1 MNIRLQARNDKRA
14 RREWRLV
21 ATTNTR
27 LIRRMFF
34 LMLACWLFLNP
45 ARALSLNNDEEEYAL
60 KLACLYNFTKFV
72 EWPADSYRD
81 AGAPLAICVIGD
93 DPFEPDLEGELRTR
107 KAGSH
112 PVEVKMLTS
121 NDTLTSCHIVFVP
134 AAEKSHAIRIVT
146 AVKGSS
152 TLTVGETDGFAALG
166 GIINLTVENNKL
178 HFEVNR
184 LAAERAGLTI
194 SSKLLNLA
202 KIVQ

>member
-1 MNIRLQARNDKRA
+1 MNILIQERNDKRA
-14 RREWRLV
+14 GWECRFV

-27 LIRRMFF
+27 LIRRAFFF
-34 LMLACWLFLNP
+34 LVACWLFLTP
-45 ARALSLNNDEEEYAL
+45 ARALSLNDENEEYAL

-72 EWPADSYRD
+72 EWPAGSYRD
-81 AGAPLAICVIGD
+81 AGAPLAICVVGD
-93 DPFEPDLEGELRTR
+93 DPFGPDLERDLRTR

-112 PVEVKMLTS
+112 PVEVKMLRS
-121 NDTLTSCHIVFVP
+121 NDTLSSCHIVFVP
-134 AAEKSHAIRIVT
+134 ATEKNQATRIVM
-146 AVKGSS
+146 ALKDSS

-184 LAAERAGLTI
+184 LAAERAGLII
-194 SSKLLNLA
+194 SSKLLSLA

>member
-1 MNIRLQARNDKRA
+1 MNIHLQKRNDKRA
-14 RREWRLV
+14 GWEWRFA

-27 LIRRMFF
+27 LIRRAFF
-34 LMLACWLFLNP
+34 LMVACWLFLNP
-45 ARALSLNNDEEEYAL
+45 ARALSLNNEDEEYAL

-72 EWPADSYRD
+72 EWPAGSYRD
-81 AGAPLAICVIGD
+81 AGAPLAICVIGE
-93 DPFEPDLEGELRTR
+93 DPFGPDLEADLRTR

-112 PVEVKMLTS
+112 PVEVKMLRS
-121 NDTLTSCHIVFVP
+121 NETLNSCHIVFVP
-134 AAEKSHAIRIVT
+134 ATENNQATRVVT
-146 AVKGSS
+146 ALKNSS

-184 LAAERAGLTI
+184 LAAERAGLII
-194 SSKLLNLA
+194 SSKLLSLA